1 MEKVDVRKVFREKSP
16 RIARFIP
23 GFIYR
28 YLEKIV
34 HQDYINWFL
43 EKYGDRRGLGFAEAA
58 ITEFNVDVKLKGE
71 ENLPAEGRFIF
82 ASNHPLGGFDGL
94 MLIYYVSKRYPKA
107 IFLVNDILMN
117 IRNLEDLFVP
127 INKHGSQSRENF
139 MQVEKMY
146 RSDVQVLTFPSGYV
160 SRRIG
165 GVIQDLEWKKSFI
178 AKAIQHQRYVV
189 PVHISGRNTDF
200 FYNLANIRKFFRIK
214 WNLEMLYLVD
224 ETYRHR
230 NKTIHI
236 TFGKP
241 VSYTTFDKSR
251 TLMEWANHIR
261 ELAYSLPSDSM
272 DAS

>member
-1 MEKVDVRKVFREKSP
+1 MDAISRHYPEFR
-16 RIARFIP
+16 
-23 GFIYR
+23 
-28 YLEKIV
+28 
-34 HQDYINWFL
+34 
-43 EKYGDRRGLGFAEAA
+43 
-58 ITEFNVDVKLKGE
+58 
-71 ENLPAEGRFIF
+71 
-82 ASNHPLGGFDGL
+82 
-94 MLIYYVSKRYPKA
+94 
-107 IFLVNDILMN
+107 FLVNDILMN
-117 IRNLEDLFVP
+117 IRNMEDVFVP

-139 MQVEKMY
+139 TQIVEMY

-178 AKAIQHQRYVV
+178 AKAIQHQRDVI
-189 PVHISGRNTDF
+189 PVHISGRNTEF
-200 FYNLANIRKFFRIK
+200 FYNLANIRKFFRIR

-251 TLMEWANHIR
+251 TLTEWADHIR
-261 ELAYSLPSDSM
+261 ELVYSLPSDSKET
-272 DAS
+272 S